1 MDLGQ
6 ILQRLFPAGHA
17 VSVTDQV
24 IAGEAET
31 ALGTILVLGTADA
44 AAIDHRIALSLA
56 ARLLDTIAEHP
67 ARPILFLVDTAGQ
80 ALSRHEELL
89 CLNGSFAHLA
99 RCVDLARRQ
108 DRIEHPAH
116 FLPVRVMDLKA
127 MARVT
132 KIAHQRLLELAAS
145 SPTFAPGAENYVR
158 MGALAAIWPEP
169 ASDLLEAALGAV
181 KAADGNDYRM
191 IVGAARGGRQL
202 AATTV
207 AAVLAA
213 P

>member
-1 MDLGQ
+1 
-6 ILQRLFPAGHA
+6 
-17 VSVTDQV
+17 
-24 IAGEAET
+24 
-31 ALGTILVLGTADA
+31 
-44 AAIDHRIALSLA
+44 
-56 ARLLDTIAEHP
+56 
-67 ARPILFLVDTAGQ
+67 
-80 ALSRHEELL
+80 
-89 CLNGSFAHLA
+89 
-99 RCVDLARRQ
+99 
-108 DRIEHPAH
+108 
-116 FLPVRVMDLKA
+116 
-127 MARVT
+127 MARVN